1 MSLRIR
7 QGFHS
12 SFLLYI
18 ISNFFVEKVKSY
30 CENLSAP
37 INSLHFLYFVDV
49 GMGTVEDASKVE
61 YAVLLRRQQKVYLI
75 LLLKAQSVLSLPV
88 RSK

>member
-1 MSLRIR
+1 
-7 QGFHS
+7 
-12 SFLLYI
+12 
-18 ISNFFVEKVKSY
+18 
-30 CENLSAP
+30 
-37 INSLHFLYFVDV
+37 
-49 GMGTVEDASKVE
+49 MGTVEDASKVE